1 MLNYKSWKNFDIILF
16 LTAIVIFVI
25 GLAFLYS
32 ATYQHS
38 YKNSGI
44 LPQNF
49 LLRQIIWFIL
59 ALLIGAVIVKVDYQK
74 WLELAYPLY
83 GINFV
88 LLFLVLGLG
97 VTRLGAQRWISFGN
111 IALQPS
117 EFSKLVIILALAR
130 YLGQRESTFRQGLSR
145 IKGDWQ
151 VKELIVSFLLAGVPF
166 LLIVK
171 QPDLGTALA
180 LIPILFAILYVWG
193 VRARTLIL
201 IFASFGLS
209 SPLLWHLLRD
219 YQKRRILVFINP
231 NIDPLGAGY
240 TVIQSRI
247 AIGSG
252 RLLGK
257 GWLSGTQNQLNFLP
271 ERHTDFIFSVVGEE
285 WGFAGAILLLSLYFV
300 LLWRAFSIAQ
310 RTSNLSARLLACGII
325 TMLCFQVL
333 VNISMTMGLMPVVGL
348 PLPLISY
355 GGSSLLTTMVSIA
368 LLLNIGM
375 KRTIF

>member
-1 MLNYKSWKNFDIILF
+1 MFNYKSWKNFDIILF
-16 LTAIVIFVI
+16 LTAIVIFGI
-25 GLAFLYS
+25 GLTFLYS

-38 YKNSGI
+38 YRHSGI

-49 LLRQIIWFIL
+49 LLRQIIWFTL

-83 GINFV
+83 GLNLV
-88 LLFLVLGLG
+88 LLLLVLVSG
-97 VTRLGAQRWISFGN
+97 VAKLGAQRWISFGN

-117 EFSKLVIILALAR
+117 EFSKLVIILTLAR
-130 YLGQRESTFRQGLSR
+130 YLGQKENVFSQGLSSR
-145 IKGDWQ
+145 PGHWHGK
-151 VKELIVSFLLAGVPF
+151 KLFVSFLIVGVPF
-166 LLIVK
+166 VLIVK
-171 QPDLGTALA
+171 QPDLGTALT
-180 LIPILFAILYVWG
+180 LIPILFVILYVWG
-193 VRARTLIL
+193 LRLRSLIL
-201 IFASFGLS
+201 IFVSFGLS

-231 NIDPLGAGY
+231 NIDPLGTGY
-240 TVIQSRI
+240 TVIQSKI

-252 RLLGK
+252 RLFGK
-257 GWLSGTQNQLNFLP
+257 GWLAGTQNQLNFLP

-285 WGFAGAILLLSLYFV
+285 WGFAGAILLLILYFV
-300 LLWRAFSIAQ
+300 LIWRAFAIAQ
-310 RTSNLSARLLACGII
+310 RTSNLSARLLVCGII
-325 TMLCFQVL
+325 AMLSFQVL

-375 KRTIF
+375 NRTIF